1 MDKNAVEKIVEN
13 FVVNVEKVRAKKI
26 NREKTT
32 FRQVSVENQL
42 DPELVVILEVIS
54 RITPVISESVRIIS
68 SILRIEL
75 SAVV

>member
-1 MDKNAVEKIVEN
+1 MGKNAVEKIVEN

-32 FRQVSVENQL
+32 FRQLSVENQL

>member
-1 MDKNAVEKIVEN
+1 MGKNAVEKIVEN

>member
-1 MDKNAVEKIVEN
+1 MGKNAVEKIVEN
-13 FVVNVEKVRAKKI
+13 FVVNVEKVREKKI

-32 FRQVSVENQL
+32 FRQLSVENQL

>member
-1 MDKNAVEKIVEN
+1 MGKNAVEKIVEN
-13 FVVNVEKVRAKKI
+13 FVVNVEKVREKKI

-32 FRQVSVENQL
+32 FRQLSVENQL
-42 DPELVVILEVIS
+42 DTELVVILEVIS

-68 SILRIEL
+68 SIFRIEL

>member
-1 MDKNAVEKIVEN
+1 M
-13 FVVNVEKVRAKKI
+13 I

>member
-1 MDKNAVEKIVEN
+1 MGKNAVEKIVEN
-13 FVVNVEKVRAKKI
+13 FVVNVEKVREKKI

-68 SILRIEL
+68 SIFRIEL